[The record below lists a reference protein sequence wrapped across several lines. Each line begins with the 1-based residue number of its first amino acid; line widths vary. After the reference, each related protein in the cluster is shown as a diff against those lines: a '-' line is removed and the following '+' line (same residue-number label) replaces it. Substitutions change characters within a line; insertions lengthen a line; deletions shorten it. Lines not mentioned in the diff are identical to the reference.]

1 MAEKQTPKQDEEENK
16 KDKDE
21 NKVEGDNKED
31 DNKVEG
37 DNNEEGNK
45 DEGKKD
51 EENIEEEEKKDKKE
65 EIVSDIIANNPLN
78 PGQEGQEEEEIRAF
92 TKKNVIE
99 EVHFSWFYLNDYLDW
114 YFQNIPETLRVIAE
128 CIIISILFLSLPVIL
143 LYVKKGSKVT
153 LQVLKSILDGGTRK
167 DPLDNFLMIYMFIT
181 CIYVLNSLVSLISDN
196 ILYICLSILEFF
208 NVSINEFTIQFLQI
222 IKATNYYWR
231 TSLICFLVFMSH
243 NYLLSEYQW
252 FLPSYETSHVVLT
265 FLLWYGCLMA
275 ILFVEK
281 FFLNF
286 CTSEIRRREYR
297 GRIWD
302 INYKTFVFKKLVALS
317 KADPRDRED
326 LATEMVND
334 FDPGFYIKHNDIR
347 LSSEKDAIDLVESIF
362 AYFEIQ
368 HLTYEDIKKYFPENP
383 KEVYEYLANKKVSE
397 EDKKEI
403 LKFERI
409 SDEAVKLQQERTDM
423 MRTLID
429 RESIFDK
436 LDLILMSAGLYAGLL
451 LLLVLFGI
459 PYQIYLASVG
469 PIFFTFGW
477 IFSDTIKEIYNC
489 FVFLLVKHPYDIGD
503 RVVIDDKEYVV
514 SKTDVLASTF
524 LDENGKTVYIPTP
537 ILFGKTICNMRRSRR
552 QSESLTLLIEPSTKF
567 TQAIDL
573 REKIRKS
580 LKEIKNSFTGEVTIR
595 SFELV
600 GGNIALTLVIQHTSN
615 FQQANEK
622 LKRREVCTDIVQ
634 KGLSSCG
641 IKYNNSFGYST

>member
-1 MAEKQTPKQDEEENK
+1 M
-16 KDKDE
+16 
-21 NKVEGDNKED
+21 D
-31 DNKVEG
+31 DNKKE
-37 DNNEEGNK
+37 D
-45 DEGKKD
+45 KKD
-51 EENIEEEEKKDKKE
+51 EKKDIKDNKNIKEGENNVNQSIIEEDKKEDTEKDKKE

-78 PGQEGQEEEEIRAF
+78 TGNEDQEEEEIRAF

-99 EVHFSWFYLNDYLDW
+99 EVSFSWFYLNEYLDW
-114 YFQNIPETLRVIAE
+114 YFQNIPETIRVIAE
-128 CIIISILFLSLPVIL
+128 CLIIFILFMSLPIL
-143 LYVKKGSKVT
+143 LLYLKKGGKVT
-153 LQVLKSILDGGTRK
+153 LEVLKSMIYGGTQQ
-167 DPLDNFLMIYMFIT
+167 DPVDHFLITFLFIT
-181 CIYVLNSLVSLISDN
+181 CIYILNALVTLVSDN

-231 TSLICFLVFMSH
+231 TALICFLVFMAH
-243 NYLLSEYQW
+243 NYLLGEYQW
-252 FLPSYETSHVVLT
+252 FLTSYETSHVVLT
-265 FLLWYGCLMA
+265 FLLWYGCLML

-302 INYKTFVFKKLVALS
+302 INYKTFVFKKLIALS
-317 KADPRDRED
+317 KADPGDRED

-347 LSSEKDAIDLVESIF
+347 LNSSKDATDMVETIF

-368 HLTYEDIKKYFPENP
+368 HLTYKDIEKYFPENP
-383 KEVYEYLANKKVSE
+383 KEVYEYLANKKLTE

-436 LDLILMSAGLYAGLL
+436 LDLILMSAGLYVGLL
-451 LLLVLFGI
+451 LLLILFGI

-469 PIFFTFGW
+469 PVFFTFGW

-537 ILFGKTICNMRRSRR
+537 ILFTKAICNMRRSRR
-552 QSESLTLLIEPSTKF
+552 QSESLTLLVDQSTKF
-567 TQAIDL
+567 TQAIEL
-573 REKIRKS
+573 RNKVRKA
-580 LKEIKNSFTGEVTIR
+580 LKELKNSFTGEVTLR
-595 SFELV
+595 SFEMV
-600 GGNIALTLVIQHTSN
+600 GGNVALILVIQHSSN

-622 LKRREVCTDIVQ
+622 LKRREVCTEIVQ
-634 KGLSSCG
+634 KNLLSCG
-641 IKYNNSFGYST
+641 IKYNNSFGYAT

>member
-1 MAEKQTPKQDEEENK
+1 MAEKQTPKQETK
-16 KDKDE
+16 KDKNDE
-21 NKVEGDNKED
+21 EDKVEDKNKVE
-31 DNKVEG
+31 EG
-37 DNNEEGNK
+37 ENNEDKNG
-45 DEGKKD
+45 
-51 EENIEEEEKKDKKE
+51 EEEKKEEPEIDKKG

-78 PGQEGQEEEEIRAF
+78 PGQEEQEEEEIRAF

-128 CIIISILFLSLPVIL
+128 CIIISIIFLSLPVIL
-143 LYVKKGSKVT
+143 LYIKKGGKAT
-153 LQVLKSILDGGTRK
+153 KEVLKSILDGGTRK
-167 DPLDNFLMIYMFIT
+167 DPVDNFLMIYLFIT
-181 CIYVLNSLVSLISDN
+181 CIYVLNSIVSLISDN

-208 NVSINEFTIQFLQI
+208 NVEINEFTIQFLQI

-231 TSLICFLVFMSH
+231 TSLICFLIFMAYNH
-243 NYLLSEYQW
+243 LLSEYQW
-252 FLPSYETSHVVLT
+252 FLSSYETSHVMLT

-317 KADPRDRED
+317 KADPRDREN

-334 FDPGFYIKHNDIR
+334 FDPGFYIKHNDIK

-362 AYFEIQ
+362 AYLVVQ
-368 HLTYEDIKKYFPENP
+368 HITYDDIKKYFPENP
-383 KEVYEYLANKKVSE
+383 KEVYEYLANKKISG

-409 SDEAVKLQQERTDM
+409 SDEAVKLQQERNDM

-459 PYQIYLASVG
+459 PYQIYLASIG

-489 FVFLLVKHPYDIGD
+489 FVFLLVKHPYDVGD

-524 LDENGKTVYIPTP
+524 LDENGKIVYIPTP

-552 QSESLTLLIEPSTKF
+552 QSESLTLLIDQSTKF

-573 REKIRKS
+573 RDKIRKS
-580 LKEIKNSFTGEVTIR
+580 LKQIKNSFTGEVTIR

-634 KGLSSCG
+634 KALSSSG
-641 IKYNNSFGYST
+641 IKYNNSFGYTT